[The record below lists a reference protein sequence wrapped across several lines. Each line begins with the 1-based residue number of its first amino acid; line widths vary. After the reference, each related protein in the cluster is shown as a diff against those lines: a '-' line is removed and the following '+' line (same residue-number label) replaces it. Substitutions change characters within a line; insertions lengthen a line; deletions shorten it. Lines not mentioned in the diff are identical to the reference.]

1 MSIVA
6 SVLGRLLASTE
17 LLAVLSVRSWLGVAF
32 GSWIVYLASSS
43 QLARPSRD
51 APCAPFGLVFRILYG
66 LFGTRLAVLVLG
78 RALHTR
84 KTDPTPDQH
93 GGTRP
98 TIVGEPNLRV
108 KIVPIL
114 GSAFGGNYAFLV
126 WDEADEQRRA
136 IVVDPSDPHVV
147 LRAAEA
153 EGLNVELLLC
163 THWHFDHSS
172 GNGTF
177 KRYIKRLQVVASAH
191 ERGYVPAVT
200 RRLRDLEEIRLGRL
214 VVRGHHAPGHTRG
227 SMLFEVFNRCGRRC
241 TPACRVHPS
250 LSLTAP
256 VALATPSP
264 SLRTPL
270 PSYPPPP
277 LLSHCPLARPARAT
291 RCAQRERQRRAADR
305 VHRRHPLLRRV
316 RRAVRMLRH
325 GTARFSAASRAA
337 APARDAPL
345 PGARVHGD
353 ARQDGG
359 PARAPQRG
367 RPEEARGDAA
377 EARAQGADGSVD
389 PGG

>member
-227 SMLFEVFNRCGRRC
+227 SMLFEVFNSESDSDVPPIAFTGDTLFCGGC
-241 TPACRVHPS
+241 GALFECSATVLHAS
-250 LSLTAP
+250 LQLL
-256 VALATPSP
+256 VQ
-264 SLRTPL
+264 RL
-270 PSYPPPP
+270 P
-277 LLSHCPLARPARAT
+277 RAT
-291 RCAQRERQRRAADR
+291 RLYPGHEYTEMLVKMAVQREPRNAVAQRKLEETRLKRARKEPTVPSTLEDELQYNAYLRADT
-305 VHRRHPLLRRV
+305 HQLAL
-316 RRAVRMLRH
+316 MC
-325 GTARFSAASRAA
+325 G
-337 APARDAPL
+337 
-345 PGARVHGD
+345 
-353 ARQDGG
+353 
-359 PARAPQRG
+359 
-367 RPEEARGDAA
+367 AA
-377 EARAQGADGSVD
+377 EPDR
-389 PGG
+389 